1 MEEKEKEERKL
12 IDLDDIKSVKFDIKF
27 SVPKEEFD
35 ELLRK
40 MAHLAEEPPKKKK
53 KATKKTNK

>member
-1 MEEKEKEERKL
+1 MEEKGKEERKL

-40 MAHLAEEPPKKKK
+40 MAHLTEEPNKKKK
-53 KATKKTNK
+53 KANTKTKE

>member
-40 MAHLAEEPPKKKK
+40 MAHLAEEQPKKKK
-53 KATKKTNK
+53 KSTKKTNK